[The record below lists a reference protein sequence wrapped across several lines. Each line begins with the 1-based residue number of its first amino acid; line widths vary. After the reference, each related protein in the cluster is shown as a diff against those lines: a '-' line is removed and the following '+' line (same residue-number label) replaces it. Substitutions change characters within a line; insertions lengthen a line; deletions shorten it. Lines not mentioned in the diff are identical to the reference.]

1 MNQFLNRTTYLF
13 IYLFIYFI
21 SCWNEV
27 ELQQYG
33 TVLEIGYMSEDE
45 DNEDRNGWCHL
56 KLEWQADEIMDISWN
71 IKESTQR

>member
-1 MNQFLNRTTYLF
+1 M
-13 IYLFIYFI
+13 
-21 SCWNEV
+21 